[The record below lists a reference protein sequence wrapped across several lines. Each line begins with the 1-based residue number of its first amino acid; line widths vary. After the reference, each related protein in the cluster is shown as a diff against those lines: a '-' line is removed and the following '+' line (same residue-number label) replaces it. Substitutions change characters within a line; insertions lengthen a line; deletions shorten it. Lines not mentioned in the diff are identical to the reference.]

1 LELIGELWNQ
11 VISRPMI
18 NSLVLLY
25 WVFFS
30 NFGLAIIVFTI
41 ATRAL
46 MVPLTIRQ
54 VRLTKA
60 MGALAPKAKE
70 ITQKYKDD
78 PQRRSQETMKLYR
91 ESGVNPI
98 GCLGPLVVQ
107 MPIFIGLFW
116 ALRATLAS
124 TPEGLADL
132 SSKLYP
138 WLPGV
143 GVSIPI
149 DPHFLGLNLGDITQS
164 SPVGPVLALVVAAST
179 WLMQKMSTV
188 RATSDQQAQTNRM
201 LLWMMPIMIGFFSLN
216 FETGLTLYWTASNI
230 VGIIVQGFIGGWA
243 PFREALTFG
252 SLGSILGKAPVEAD
266 ESDSEKSNKQLDG
279 TVVDGK
285 ARALNSAEISDS
297 APLSEEAISDDHSGT
312 NGKDS
317 RRSNRTRAN
326 GARRRTRGSRNRR
339 R

>member
-1 LELIGELWNQ
+1 MEIIGELWNQ

-30 NFGLAIIVFTI
+30 NFGLAILVFTI
-41 ATRAL
+41 ATRML

-60 MGALAPKAKE
+60 MSALAPKAQE
-70 ITQKYKDD
+70 ITKKYKDD

-98 GCLGPLVVQ
+98 GCLGPLVLQ

-132 SSKLYP
+132 STKLYP

-143 GVSIPI
+143 GESIPI

-164 SPVGPVLALVVAAST
+164 SPVGPVLALVVAGST
-179 WLMQKMSTV
+179 WLMQKMSTT
-188 RATSDQQAQTNRM
+188 RPTSDQQAQTNRM

-216 FETGLTLYWTASNI
+216 FETGLTLYWTVSNV
-230 VGIIVQGFIGGWA
+230 VGIVVQGFIGGWQPLRQA
-243 PFREALTFG
+243 FAF
-252 SLGSILGKAPVEAD
+252 GSILGKAPAEQ
-266 ESDSEKSNKQLDG
+266 EESSDSEKSRKQLDG
-279 TVVDGK
+279 TAVDGT
-285 ARALNSAEISDS
+285 ARALNPTEVSES
-297 APLSEEAISDDHSGT
+297 APLSQEATSDDDSGT
-312 NGKDS
+312 NGKNPG
-317 RRSNRTRAN
+317 RSNRTRAK
-326 GARRRTRGSRNRR
+326 GARRRARGSRNKRR
-339 R
+339 